1 MKGIGKL
8 KGQYQMDNS
17 VKHHNFVAQHSTVKS
32 KRKYRKS
39 SDVNSLSVPIPK
51 PLSEFL
57 SSVSF
62 KMSIPNSSLQTS
74 ERPTKGLFTIHH
86 TIKSIR
92 LKCFLQKSDNSIKN
106 TTQQTCMRSKLKLQ

>member
-17 VKHHNFVAQHSTVKS
+17 VKHHNFVAQHSLTVKS
-32 KRKYRKS
+32 KRICRKS

-62 KMSIPNSSLQTS
+62 KMSILNSYPSDIRETNQRL
-74 ERPTKGLFTIHH
+74 IHYSTH
-86 TIKSIR
+86 NKINPFEMFSAKI
-92 LKCFLQKSDNSIKN
+92 
-106 TTQQTCMRSKLKLQ
+106 